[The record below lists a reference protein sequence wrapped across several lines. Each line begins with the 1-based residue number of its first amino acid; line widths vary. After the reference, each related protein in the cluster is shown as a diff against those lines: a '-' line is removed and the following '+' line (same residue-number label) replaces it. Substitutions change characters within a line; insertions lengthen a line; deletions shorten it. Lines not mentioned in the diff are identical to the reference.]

1 MPSEYHASTELVAH
15 VVELLATSPGVA
27 VGPIHIY
34 NSARRSLEKTHIT
47 PEQVESE
54 QQSLST
60 ALAFASNELQV
71 LSEKIA
77 HTTSSDEAAIFEAQQ
92 LMLSD
97 PDLLDTMRELIAQ
110 QYLSAA
116 YVIQQVAEQQA
127 QEIEALES
135 NVVATRASDVRD
147 AFARAVHFLTGETH
161 AVALQDSTVPMLLVA
176 HDLTPSDTANLNPQ
190 HILGICTVVGGS
202 TTHAAILA
210 RALEIPA
217 VAGLDP
223 HILSTL
229 CDGQYIAIDGT
240 KGLLYPSLSAEQHL
254 HFSSVMQQQREE
266 RTTRRLQHDQQWRHR
281 PGGTADGHGVSVF
294 ANVGDVETAQRAG
307 EQGAQGIGLL
317 RTEFL
322 FGGRAVFPNEQEQF
336 EGYLQLFRAF
346 RDSSPLGDTIVAR
359 TLDAGADKPF
369 PALEPLI
376 GSLHEANPALGLR
389 GARIHLVHEELFCQ
403 QIRALL
409 RAGAEAAIHLDIM
422 FPMIATLEEVRR
434 LKTLYHTVRQELREE
449 GIKFLT
455 ETQVGIMIE
464 TPAAAFMADVLAR
477 EVDFFSIGAND
488 LFQYTM
494 AVDRTNSR
502 VAALF
507 GTLEPALWRLIAH
520 ITRAGSTQG
529 KMVALCGELA
539 SDLRIGPLLVG
550 LGVTELSMSPHA
562 IPGVKAALAEHTM
575 AHWQQ
580 QAALL
585 LQAETAAEMQ
595 ALIPVHA
602 DSR

>member
-1 MPSEYHASTELVAH
+1 MPSEYHDASTELPTNALK
-15 VVELLATSPGVA
+15 LLATSPGVA
-27 VGPIHIY
+27 VGPIYIY
-34 NSARRSLEKTHIT
+34 NSTRRSLEKTHIT
-47 PEQVESE
+47 PEQVEGE
-54 QQSLST
+54 QLRLST
-60 ALAFASNELQV
+60 ALAFARNELQA

-97 PDLLDTMRELIAQ
+97 PDLLDAMQELIVQ

-116 YVIQQVAEQQA
+116 YVIQHVAEQQA
-127 QEIEALES
+127 QELETLES
-135 NVVATRASDVRD
+135 NVVAARASDVRD

-161 AVALQDSTVPMLLVA
+161 SVALQDSTVPILLVA
-176 HDLTPSDTANLNPQ
+176 YDLTPSDTAHLNPQ
-190 HILGICTVVGGS
+190 HVLGICTVVGGG

-223 HILSTL
+223 HMLSTL
-229 CDGQYIAIDGT
+229 HDEQYIAIDGT
-240 KGLLYPSLSAEQHL
+240 KGLLYPSLSAEQQR
-254 HFSSVMQQQREE
+254 HFSSVMEQQREA
-266 RTTRRLQHDQQWRHR
+266 RTTRRLQQDQYWRHR
-281 PGGTADGHGVSVF
+281 PGVTADGYAVSLF
-294 ANVGDVETAQRAG
+294 ANVGDVETAQKASER
-307 EQGAQGIGLL
+307 GAQGIGLL

-346 RDSSPLGDTIVAR
+346 RDASPLGDTIVAR

-389 GARIHLVHEELFCQ
+389 GARIHLVHEELFRQ
-403 QIRALL
+403 QIHALL
-409 RAGAEAAIHLDIM
+409 RAGTEAAIHLHIM
-422 FPMIATLEEVRR
+422 FPMIATVEEVRR
-434 LKTLYHTVRQELREE
+434 LKTLYHAVRKELIEE
-449 GIKFLT
+449 GITLRT
-455 ETQVGIMIE
+455 ETHVGIMIE
-464 TPAAAFMADVLAR
+464 TPAAAIMADVLAR

-494 AVDRTNSR
+494 AVDRTNNR
-502 VAALF
+502 VSALF
-507 GTLEPALWRLIAH
+507 GTLEPALWRFIAH
-520 ITRAGSTQG
+520 IARVGNEHG
-529 KMVALCGELA
+529 KTVALCGELA
-539 SDLRIGPLLVG
+539 SDPRIGPLLVG

-562 IPGVKAALAEHTM
+562 IPGVKAALAEHTI

-585 LQAETAAEMQ
+585 LQAETSAEMQ
-595 ALIPVHA
+595 SLI
-602 DSR
+602 